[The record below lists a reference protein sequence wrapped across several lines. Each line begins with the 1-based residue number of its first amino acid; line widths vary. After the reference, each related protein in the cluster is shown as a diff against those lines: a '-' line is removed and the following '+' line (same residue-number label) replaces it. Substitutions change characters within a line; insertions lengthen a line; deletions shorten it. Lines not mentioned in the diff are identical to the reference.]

1 MSFLAGECVMQ
12 AGPSV
17 GALSFVGGSERLQ
30 PPQAWREPKA
40 SPPLPPLGVRAA
52 VLKSTYGL

>member
-1 MSFLAGECVMQ
+1 MQ